1 MYTFKFS
8 NKKTDQRV
16 QKCLYKCS
24 NNYKITKVIREI
36 YLRNDISCGI
46 EKCKICEQQKK
57 KKFLDG
63 DKNIFILDIHSIIKY
78 IDFLYD
84 CDFDNIL
91 IPITIFEHIKIF
103 NKLLYKKLNELCYET
118 DGNVSNSKKRYS
130 VFANKYCKFTYIDDG
145 VEFNLREIQEIIKIV
160 IWYKNHNNNIN
171 IIVIS
176 ENEALKDYCMKND
189 TPCYS
194 LFDYVKNMKKDNM
207 KYRNND
213 SRSNDSNITAVSDS
227 QNNNNGKKKG
237 SCNLFSKDILKLYFE
252 INISNEENEKE
263 ILEECSNILKYEKN
277 SYNQKQLYEEHLNK
291 QVMIQKLRNKEIVKG
306 VFQIICIHK
315 IATVKIS
322 EDEEI
327 FIKNDKNMNRAIHG
341 DIVAVEILDD
351 SGFESD
357 GEIDYFEELPDPD
370 ENEEETEELV
380 KDNKKESLLVEQ
392 NNVNTC
398 LILNDEV
405 MPKQNINQTYENI
418 KIKKKLYGKV
428 VAIITRGRKEYGGV
442 IKTYDS
448 NSNNSSSN
456 NITIGDKKLL
466 FFKAFNNKIP
476 CIIIKSTMEEE
487 LRNKR
492 VIVVMDKWEIHS
504 KYPLGRCLSVL
515 GLCDDIET
523 ETKLIYNEYNINT
536 NDFSDKAYM
545 CLPPSDWVIP
555 EVEYKNRK
563 DYRDILTFSID
574 PPGCEDID
582 DALSV
587 EIIYENTIESNNQ
600 SSNVINS
607 GSSGSSSSMNSIS
620 SMSAR
625 DKIRVGV
632 HIADVTYFVKQNSP
646 LDYEAAQRCTTVYLI
661 NQRIEMLPKLLTS
674 DLCSLVEK
682 RDRLAFSCI
691 FTFDYNFNILHVE
704 VEKSI
709 INSNK
714 SFSYELAQKVIDDK
728 NDTSPTAEA
737 LRILNRI
744 AKHLKKKWFDEGAI
758 ELSSGGEVLFEFE
771 EKNFEKFK
779 HMKQYESYET
789 NKLIEVF
796 MLLANRSIGK
806 IIYQNFKSACV
817 LRRHPPP
824 KYENLKELENYLKSI
839 NIKNFKYNT
848 AKELSESLNSIKLT
862 NNNKVLSNILKA
874 LVTKC
879 MNEALCIAGYNIQ
892 NNEMLRHYGLAADIY
907 TFFTSPIRRYADI
920 MVHRVLNHIY
930 GVEKLE
936 TKYID

>member
-1 MYTFKFS
+1 MYTFKIS
-8 NKKTDQRV
+8 NRKNDQRV

-46 EKCKICEQQKK
+46 EKCKICDQEKK

-118 DGNVSNSKKRYS
+118 EGDASNCKKRYS
-130 VFANKYCKFTYIDDG
+130 VFANKYCKFTYVDDS

-160 IWYKNHNNNIN
+160 IWYKHHNNNIN

-176 ENEALKDYCMKND
+176 ENDTLKEYCMKND

-194 LFDYVKNMKKDNM
+194 LFDYVKNMKRDNM

-213 SRSNDSNITAVSDS
+213 SRSSDSNITTVSTI

-237 SCNLFSKDILKLYFE
+237 GCNLFSKDILKLYFE
-252 INISNEENEKE
+252 IDISNEKNEKE

-341 DIVAVEILDD
+341 DIVAVQIIDD
-351 SGFESD
+351 IGFEFD
-357 GEIDYFEELPDPD
+357 EEVDYFEELPDPD

-380 KDNKKESLLVEQ
+380 KNVEKESVPVEK
-392 NNVNTC
+392 NNVNTG
-398 LILNDEV
+398 LTLYDET
-405 MPKQNINQTYENI
+405 MSKQDINETYENS

-448 NSNNSSSN
+448 NSSNNNSN
-456 NITIGDKKLL
+456 NISTGDKKLL

-476 CIIIKSTMEEE
+476 YIIIKSTMEEE

-492 VIVVMDKWEIHS
+492 VIVIMDKWEIHS
-504 KYPLGRCLSVL
+504 KYPLGRCISVL

-545 CLPPSDWVIP
+545 CLPPSNWVIP

-582 DALSV
+582 DALSL
-587 EIIYENTIESNNQ
+587 EIISENTAESNNQ
-600 SSNVINS
+600 SVNVINS
-607 GSSGSSSSMNSIS
+607 GNNNNDLN
-620 SMSAR
+620 R
-625 DKIRVGV
+625 HDKIRVGV

-661 NQRIEMLPKLLTS
+661 NQRIE
-674 DLCSLVEK
+674 
-682 RDRLAFSCI
+682 
-691 FTFDYNFNILHVE
+691 
-704 VEKSI
+704 
-709 INSNK
+709 
-714 SFSYELAQKVIDDK
+714 
-728 NDTSPTAEA
+728 
-737 LRILNRI
+737 
-744 AKHLKKKWFDEGAI
+744 
-758 ELSSGGEVLFEFE
+758 
-771 EKNFEKFK
+771 
-779 HMKQYESYET
+779 
-789 NKLIEVF
+789 
-796 MLLANRSIGK
+796 
-806 IIYQNFKSACV
+806 
-817 LRRHPPP
+817 
-824 KYENLKELENYLKSI
+824 
-839 NIKNFKYNT
+839 
-848 AKELSESLNSIKLT
+848 
-862 NNNKVLSNILKA
+862 
-874 LVTKC
+874 
-879 MNEALCIAGYNIQ
+879 
-892 NNEMLRHYGLAADIY
+892 
-907 TFFTSPIRRYADI
+907 
-920 MVHRVLNHIY
+920 
-930 GVEKLE
+930 
-936 TKYID
+936 